1 MTIFETIRPRGE
13 GEPPLEI
20 DSSKEKILAAYQSV
34 ANDIDNLEGIDE
46 NEEEQFENMIK
57 IDKEFTNVKSRI
69 KVLEK
74 KLHKIKNI
82 TTNEINNIT
91 SSAELECG
99 EEL

>member
-1 MTIFETIRPRGE
+1 MTIFETIRPRRE

-20 DSSKEKILAAYQSV
+20 DSSKEKILVAYQSV